1 VKFAAGLT
9 GPRGG
14 RILAGF
20 EIAGGRN
27 AQAAPSPC
35 STGDFFGRPK
45 QRLAKPTM
53 VPSVLAFDRRL
64 GITLQLIVSRIIAAE
79 ESFASWLHAR

>member
-20 EIAGGRN
+20 EIAG
-27 AQAAPSPC
+27 
-35 STGDFFGRPK
+35 RPEC
-45 QRLAKPTM
+45 AGGSIA
-53 VPSVLAFDRRL
+53 VFNRRFL
-64 GITLQLIVSRIIAAE
+64 WPAE
-79 ESFASWLHAR
+79 ATSC